1 MEIDSEFLRKNKIV
15 DYSFL
20 VGIHKI
26 EKNREDQQD
35 LKDLKDLK
43 EHRFLNEN
51 SSFDKISERS
61 DNIIELVEQKEIQE
75 NELENYSISTRQVMS
90 ESDSESLLPNKEFH
104 HPFKDVS

>member
-20 VGIHKI
+20 VGIHKV
-26 EKNREDQQD
+26 EKNREDQQ
-35 LKDLKDLK
+35 DLKDLK

-61 DNIIELVEQKEIQE
+61 DNIIELVEQREIQE